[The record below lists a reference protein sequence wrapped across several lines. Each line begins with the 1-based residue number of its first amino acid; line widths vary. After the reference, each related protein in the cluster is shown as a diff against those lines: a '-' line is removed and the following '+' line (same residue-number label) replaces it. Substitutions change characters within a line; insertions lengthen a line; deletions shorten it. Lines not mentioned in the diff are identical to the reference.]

1 MASRGGLAEYHR
13 KRNFARTGEPKGE
26 IKRERPQ
33 SGKKSGKRLSYLIQ
47 KHAASRL
54 HYDFRLEWHGTLL
67 SWAVPK
73 GPSENPQD
81 KRLAVHVED
90 HPVEYG
96 QFEGTIPEGEYG
108 GGTVMLWD
116 RGTWEPHGDVD
127 EALKKG
133 KLAFD
138 LHGERLHGQWALVR
152 LRGRDRSDKDN
163 WLLIKERDELA
174 RKTVGAVEKED
185 TSIASGR
192 SMEEIAAGRKVWHSN
207 RKKNG
212 AGKSAASFRGAPKAR
227 ARNPVQEKVPAVLD
241 SGPAATRRPGMT
253 VERATIKPVAK
264 SARSKK
270 NSRAEK
276 AGGKLPAFV
285 SPQLATLVDA
295 PPPGPEWLHE
305 IKFDGYRAIASLAGG
320 KVVMRTRKGLDWTGK
335 FQSLVPALSEL
346 RCESALLDGEI
357 VVADAEGHTD
367 FGALQNALSNGGGGI
382 GYYLFDLLELDGEDL
397 RKRPLDERKSK
408 LARLLRGVG
417 APLGYSD
424 HLKGSGE
431 EVFSHACRIKLEGI
445 VSKRRDAPYVSGRSQ
460 SWLKSKCGMEQEF
473 VIIGWR
479 PSDKPRRPF
488 RSLLLGLR
496 EEGELRYAGRV
507 GSGYSGERLDDLAAQ
522 FRKLERKGSPAA
534 GVPPAIARHAHF
546 LEPKLVAQIAF
557 RGWTRDNLVRQG
569 SFKGLRTDKPPSEI
583 VREQPM
589 PKAKAV
595 KRAKAEVAKTP
606 QRKTSANK
614 TSAKRSVAKPHGD
627 EAGEFAGVRVTHPDR
642 VLFEAQ
648 GLTKRD
654 LIDYY
659 LSVSDLILPHV
670 ANRPLSLVRCPQGS
684 GGECFFQKH
693 ASQGF
698 PAEFGHIRIKEK
710 SATREYMVIEDE
722 RGLVA
727 AVQVGTLEL
736 HVWGART
743 DTLEKPDRMVFDFDP
758 DEGLPFARVRDAAK
772 DMRERLRRLG
782 LESFAMATGGK
793 GIHGVVPLAPK
804 HGWDEHRNFAEA
816 LARLMEDEE
825 PARFVANMSKARRKG
840 RIFVDYL
847 RNGRGATAISP
858 YSTRARAGAF
868 VATPVSW
875 LQLARLKDAHPASIE
890 DARKLLKADPWPD
903 YEQVKQALPLDKLKL

>member
-1 MASRGGLAEYHR
+1 M
-13 KRNFARTGEPKGE
+13 
-26 IKRERPQ
+26 
-33 SGKKSGKRLSYLIQ
+33 
-47 KHAASRL
+47 
-54 HYDFRLEWHGTLL
+54 
-67 SWAVPK
+67 PK

-152 LRGRDRSDKDN
+152 LRGRNRSDRDN

-207 RKKNG
+207 RANGKAKSDTKSETKSEKKTR
-212 AGKSAASFRGAPKAR
+212 AAKAR
-227 ARNPVQEKVPAVLD
+227 AA
-241 SGPAATRRPGMT
+241 G
-253 VERATIKPVAK
+253 
-264 SARSKK
+264 SKK
-270 NSRAEK
+270 NFRAKISR
-276 AGGKLPAFV
+276 GKLPAFV

-305 IKFDGYRAIASLAGG
+305 IKFDGYRAITSLAGG
-320 KVVMRTRKGLDWTGK
+320 KVVMRTRKGLDWTSK

-758 DEGLPFARVRDAAK
+758 DEGSAVRPRARRRERHARAAQAAGARVVCDGDRRQGHPRGGAACA
-772 DMRERLRRLG
+772 EARLG
-782 LESFAMATGGK
+782 R
-793 GIHGVVPLAPK
+793 APQ
-804 HGWDEHRNFAEA
+804 F
-816 LARLMEDEE
+816 
-825 PARFVANMSKARRKG
+825 RRG
-840 RIFVDYL
+840 AGAADG
-847 RNGRGATAISP
+847 GRGAGALRRQHVEGQAQGP
-858 YSTRARAGAF
+858 DLCRLPAQRPRRDGDLALFDAGARRCLRRDAGV
-868 VATPVSW
+868 VASSS
-875 LQLARLKDAHPASIE
+875 RG
-890 DARKLLKADPWPD
+890 
-903 YEQVKQALPLDKLKL
+903 